1 MMKAIKLLCCLAVFT
16 VLSGCATF
24 MRGSLESTPDPT
36 YPFSNLDTPIL
47 VMASPE
53 SANQLQS
60 KYYVQRVVSA
70 LRMRGYNEVVAEQDK
85 AKLKSPAR
93 LEFWVDVSS
102 KTQSFVYRS
111 ADYGTVQT
119 GVATSCDTYEG
130 RHSAATR
137 CVTAPTT
144 GYGVI
149 GYSDKTGYSTTR
161 QFILNAVDLKE
172 RRKVLQ
178 LQATSGNSGCNEIAD
193 FDFLAEQALERM
205 NFYQIVKQN
214 FTVKMPKDYQCD

>member
-1 MMKAIKLLCCLAVFT
+1 MKAFRLLCGFVAFAA
-16 VLSGCATF
+16 LSGCATF
-24 MRGSLESTPDPT
+24 MRGSLDSTPDPT
-36 YPFSNLDTPIL
+36 YPFSNLETPIV

-53 SANQLQS
+53 STNVLQA

-70 LRMRGYNEVVAEQDK
+70 LRMRGYTDVVAEQDRLRLK
-85 AKLKSPAR
+85 APAQ
-93 LEFWVDVSS
+93 LEFWVDVES
-102 KTQSFVYRS
+102 KTQSFTYRS

-119 GVATSCDTYEG
+119 GVATNCYTDEG
-130 RHSAATR
+130 RHSSSTR

-149 GYSDKTGYSTTR
+149 GYSDKTGYSTSR
-161 QFILNAVDLKE
+161 RFVLNAVDLKQ

-178 LQATSGNSGCNEIAD
+178 LQANSANAGCSELAD

-205 NFYQIVKQN
+205 NLYQIVRQS
-214 FTVKMPKDYQCD
+214 FTVKMPEGYSCN

>member
-1 MMKAIKLLCCLAVFT
+1 MKAIRFLCCLAALAL
-16 VLSGCATF
+16 LSGCATF

-36 YPFSNLDTPIL
+36 YPFSDMNAPIL

-53 SANQLQS
+53 SANILQS

-70 LRMRGYNEVVAEQDK
+70 LRMRGYNDVMAEQDR
-85 AKLKSPAR
+85 AKLKAPAKI
-93 LEFWVDVSS
+93 EFWVDVSS
-102 KTQSFVYRS
+102 KTQSFTYRS

-119 GVATSCDTYEG
+119 GVATNCDTYEG
-130 RHSAATR
+130 RHSSATR

-149 GYSDKTGYSTTR
+149 GYSDKTGYSVSR

-178 LQATSGNSGCNEIAD
+178 LQATSFNSGCSDLAD
-193 FDFLAEQALERM
+193 FDFLAEQALDRM

-214 FTVKMPKDYQCD
+214 FTVKMPKGYQCD